1 MLGDAMAPLSV
12 KVAVFVAALVVIASL
27 NANRHIQKALGFN
40 RPIPSVDSFTMLWMA
55 VGAILLTAQAIFD
68 FTLFDFMPIVIAYCV
83 YVLAGISA
91 VWQLSRQR

>member
-1 MLGDAMAPLSV
+1 MAPISV
-12 KVAVFVAALVVIASL
+12 KVALFVATLVVVASL
-27 NANRHIQKALGFN
+27 NANKQIQKALGFN
-40 RPIPSVDSFTMLWMA
+40 RHMPRADAFTMFWMVA
-55 VGAILLTAQAIFD
+55 GAILLTAQAIFE